1 MTYSGS
7 LAQAGRG
14 SSVLIGSTPT
24 EIGEVTS
31 AAFSGQAWGYVETSN
46 FDSGVDEEF
55 IPTMRDNGTLRIQ
68 GNKVD
73 ADAGQVLLKADYDSG
88 GKSAYVVQLP
98 KTATQ
103 TTTGTKYTFTAY
115 CQTLTFAVGVKD
127 KIALDATL
135 KITGPIVRV
144 VGS

>member
-14 SSVLIGSTPT
+14 STLSIGASPT

-31 AAFSGQAWGYVETSN
+31 AAFSGQAWAYADTSN

-55 IPTMRDNGTLRIQ
+55 IPTMRDNGTLRVQ

-88 GKSAYVVQLP
+88 GKSAYVLLLP
-98 KTATQ
+98 KTPAQ
-103 TTTGTKYTFTAY
+103 TVSGTKYTFNAY
-115 CQTLTFAVGVKD
+115 CQTLTFAASTKD
-127 KIALDATL
+127 KVGLDATL
-135 KITGPIVRV
+135 KITGPITRV
-144 VGS
+144 AGS

>member
-73 ADAGQVLLKADYDSG
+73 ADAGQVLLKADY
-88 GKSAYVVQLP
+88 VVQLP